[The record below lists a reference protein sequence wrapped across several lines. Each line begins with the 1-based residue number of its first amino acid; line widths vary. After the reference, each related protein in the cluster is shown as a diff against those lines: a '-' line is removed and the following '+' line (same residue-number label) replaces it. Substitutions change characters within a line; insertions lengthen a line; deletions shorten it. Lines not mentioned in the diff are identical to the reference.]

1 MTYLELV
8 NGVMRRIR
16 EEEVSGVAL
25 NTYSK
30 MIGDFVNDAKR
41 LVETSWDWSG
51 LKTTVVVDTIDNT
64 HTYSILGSKDD
75 IKTMDVSND
84 SSGFF
89 VPYRTSEWFRKQHL
103 SQTTVR
109 STPEYYTYNGL
120 DANGDSQ
127 VDLYPVPND
136 VYQLTFRCV
145 LRNPPLVADTDVLRI
160 PWEPVLHFAVAL
172 AARERGETGGTSTPE
187 YFAIADKYLSDAIA
201 LDAQKHPYATDWYTP

>member
-8 NGVMRRIR
+8 NNVLRRIR
-16 EEEVSGVAL
+16 EEEVFSVDSS
-25 NTYSK
+25 TYSK

-51 LKTTVVVDTIDNT
+51 LKTTVVVETVADTR
-64 HTYSILGSKDD
+64 TYSILGSKDD

-84 SSGFF
+84 TSGFF
-89 VPYRTSEWFRKQHL
+89 VPYRTSDWFRKQL
-103 SQTTVR
+103 LNQTPVHA
-109 STPEYYTYNGL
+109 TPQYYTYNGL
-120 DANGDSQ
+120 DTNGDTQ
-127 VDLYPVPND
+127 VDLYPIPND

-145 LRNPPLVADTDVLRI
+145 LRNPPLVADTDTVRI

>member
-1 MTYLELV
+1 MTYLEVV
-8 NGVMRRIR
+8 NNVLRRIR
-16 EEEVSGVAL
+16 EEEVPSVDSS
-25 NTYSK
+25 TYSK

-51 LKTTVVVDTIDNT
+51 LKTTVVVDTVADT
-64 HTYSILGSKDD
+64 RTYSILGSKDD

-84 SSGFF
+84 TSGFF
-89 VPYRTSEWFRKQHL
+89 VPYRTSDWFRKQRLNQPPVHA
-103 SQTTVR
+103 
-109 STPEYYTYNGL
+109 TPEYYTYNGL
-120 DANGDSQ
+120 DTNGDTQ
-127 VDLYPVPND
+127 VDLYPIPND

-145 LRNPPLVADTDVLRI
+145 LRNPPLVADTDTIRI

>member
-1 MTYLELV
+1 MTYLQLV
-8 NGVMRRIR
+8 NNVLRRIR
-16 EEEVSGVAL
+16 EEEEPSVGSS
-25 NTYSK
+25 TYSK

-51 LKTTVVVDTIDNT
+51 LKTTVVVDTVADT
-64 HTYSILGSKDD
+64 RTYSILGSKDD

-84 SSGFF
+84 TSGFF
-89 VPYRTSEWFRKQHL
+89 VPYRTSDWFRKQL
-103 SQTTVR
+103 LNQTLVH

-120 DANGDSQ
+120 DTNGDTQ
-127 VDLYPVPND
+127 VDLYPIPND

-145 LRNPPLVADTDVLRI
+145 LRNPPLVADTDTVRI

>member
-8 NGVMRRIR
+8 NGVLRRIR
-16 EEEVSGVAL
+16 EEEVSSVNT

-103 SQTTVR
+103 SETTVR
-109 STPEYYTYNGL
+109 ATPEFYTYNGL

-145 LRNPPLVADTDVLRI
+145 LRNPPLVADTDVIRI

>member
-8 NGVMRRIR
+8 NNVLRRIR
-16 EEEVSGVAL
+16 EEEITSVSST
-25 NTYSK
+25 TYSK
-30 MIGDFVNDAKR
+30 MIGDFVNDAKS
-41 LVETSWDWSG
+41 LVETAWDWSG
-51 LKTTVVVDTIDNT
+51 LKTTIVVDTVADT
-64 HTYSILGSKDD
+64 HTYSLLGSKDD

-84 SSGFF
+84 TSGFF

-109 STPEYYTYNGL
+109 ATPEYYTYNGL
-120 DANGDSQ
+120 DAAGDSQ
-127 VDLYPVPND
+127 VDLYPVPDD

>member
-41 LVETSWDWSG
+41 LVETAWDWSG
-51 LKTTVVVDTIDNT
+51 LKTTVVVNTVADT
-64 HTYSILGSKDD
+64 HTYSLLGSKDD

-84 SSGFF
+84 TSGFF
-89 VPYRTSEWFRKQHL
+89 VPYRTSEWFRQQHL
-103 SQTTVR
+103 SETTVR

-127 VDLYPVPND
+127 VDLYPVPDN

-145 LRNPPLVADTDVLRI
+145 LRNPVLTADVDVLRI

>member
-8 NGVMRRIR
+8 NNVLRRIR
-16 EEEVSGVAL
+16 EEEVSSVSL
-25 NTYSK
+25 TTYSK
-30 MIGDFVNDAKR
+30 MIGDFINDAKR

-51 LKTTVVVDTIDNT
+51 LKTTVTVDTVADMR
-64 HTYSILGSKDD
+64 TYSILGSKDD

-84 SSGFF
+84 TSGFF
-89 VPYRTSEWFRKQHL
+89 VPYRTSDWFRKQL
-103 SQTTVR
+103 LNQTPVHA
-109 STPEYYTYNGL
+109 TPQYYTYNGL
-120 DANGDSQ
+120 DTNGDSQ
-127 VDLYPVPND
+127 VDLYPIPD
-136 VYQLTFRCV
+136 GDYKLTFRCV
-145 LRNPPLVADTDVLRI
+145 LRNPTLSADADVIRI